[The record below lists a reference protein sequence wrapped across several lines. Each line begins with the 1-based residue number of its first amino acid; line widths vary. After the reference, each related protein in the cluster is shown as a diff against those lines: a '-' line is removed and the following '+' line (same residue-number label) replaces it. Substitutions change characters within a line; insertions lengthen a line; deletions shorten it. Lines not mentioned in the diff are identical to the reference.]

1 MTTRVYLA
9 VGMLF
14 LDCSCSSNGMLSD
27 SLAQDS
33 TGGWADSY
41 RTSLP
46 GPSHLPLFD
55 LRKRC
60 LPSPACRRAQ
70 VVESAT
76 GADSS
81 STSAARGHGAV
92 VSSER
97 PSTCTRA
104 QREENATE
112 PSSVSTS
119 AAVRNGHW
127 AATVSHAMHAA
138 CEHRASSNAISP
150 RGGSSW
156 EEADTLDASLYAAG
170 SNAAEA
176 GTASSGGIGSATV
189 VSEAAVGSNAAEWG
203 TAGSEHAGS
212 DTVVSEGTASGVIVP
227 SIIDRHL
234 TDLRRKAS
242 SDHDADPAYMNDI
255 ESEHDDDE
263 DDDDNVSVRSG
274 VSSDV
279 DHSDGIAGSPH
290 SHHRSVRLPR
300 ARTEPLVQY
309 EIERMD
315 NIRRNNEMLES
326 LGIIEAKVAIRP
338 AETTEQSKRTHRT
351 SWRTL
356 TTDCCHRQ
364 TRLPYR
370 RRKAT
375 ENSASAAPW
384 QASKGAGGRS
394 RLQQTIS

>member
-97 PSTCTRA
+97 PSTC
-104 QREENATE
+104 
-112 PSSVSTS
+112 
-119 AAVRNGHW
+119 W

-356 TTDCCHRQ
+356 TTHCCHRQ